1 MQVTIIDSS
10 QNQLNHKEKDKE
22 SNIKEVSNYI
32 FLSVLQLKC
41 TTICP
46 SPNMTQVLHKS
57 TCPSLYLTTKLASQA
72 TCVSFTPW
80 HLGRLHKLK
89 FDNYNYNT
97 TQPHF
102 TLKIYKMPLVE
113 ALTTRSYPIL
123 FTIIPHKFNTIFT
136 TQDIY
141 KVLPIS

>member
-1 MQVTIIDSS
+1 MSYKDTKQIIRLYTTSQNLCWQNNPTMQVIIIDSS

-22 SNIKEVSNYI
+22 PNIKKISNYI

-41 TTICP
+41 TNICP
-46 SPNMTQVLHKS
+46 SPNKIQVLHKS

-80 HLGRLHKLK
+80 HLGRLHKSK

-102 TLKIYKMPLVE
+102 TLKIYKC
-113 ALTTRSYPIL
+113 
-123 FTIIPHKFNTIFT
+123 H
-136 TQDIY
+136 
-141 KVLPIS
+141 